1 MTTATLTSPRHQELV
16 NILTAAGKPLTS
28 KQLFAQAKGFE
39 SQDDISK
46 CLNYLLK
53 KGVVER
59 ELYAQNAYSYWPA
72 TPAPAADDSG
82 NTLLRVGEDE
92 PMPEISAATAKQI
105 ANDAI
110 NLPDAVTREMA
121 DQAEI
126 AYQVLSEALGLTPE
140 QMSELTLADLA
151 TTAAARLEEQPP
163 PADVAMLASANRAI
177 SLRMA
182 EVIEALHK
190 APVPFAE
197 AIDNDQ
203 HLVSNVEAI
212 VAELI
217 GEQVRASSQT
227 ELLGKICHTLD
238 LSLYSTAAEILSEV
252 ENISRLTD
260 RAIQPGARDATQGP
274 YIIIS
279 DPRGAAGIY
288 ETIEDARPHA
298 ESTARRSTFGRAA
311 IVNIVAEVAMVP
323 QWSEK

>member
-72 TPAPAADDSG
+72 TPANATDDSG

-110 NLPDAVTREMA
+110 NLPDAVTIEMA
-121 DQAEI
+121 NQAEQ

-140 QMSELTLADLA
+140 QMSELTLAD
-151 TTAAARLEEQPP
+151 
-163 PADVAMLASANRAI
+163 
-177 SLRMA
+177 
-182 EVIEALHK
+182 
-190 APVPFAE
+190 
-197 AIDNDQ
+197 
-203 HLVSNVEAI
+203 VEAI
-212 VAELI
+212 AAELI
-217 GEQVRASSQT
+217 TQRERASSQT

-260 RAIQPGARDATQGP
+260 RAIQIGARDATQGP

-311 IVNIVAEVAMVP
+311 IVTIVAEVAMVP
-323 QWSEK
+323 QWSDEA